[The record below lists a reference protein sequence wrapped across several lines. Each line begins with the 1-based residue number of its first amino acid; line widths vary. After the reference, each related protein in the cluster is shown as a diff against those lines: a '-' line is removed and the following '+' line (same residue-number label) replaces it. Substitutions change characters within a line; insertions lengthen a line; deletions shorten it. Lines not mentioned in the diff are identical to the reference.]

1 MRIATLGLLAAL
13 VSASGAA
20 AADLD
25 YGYLRGADDDYA
37 PAPDIDWSGFYVGGH
52 GGYSSA
58 PLGFGSSSRS
68 IVANA
73 LRATYQETELKA
85 SSLLSVESA
94 NVAGPSYGALAGY
107 NAQFENVVF
116 GLEADYTFFG
126 RENSGFDQIARSMV
140 TSNGYETGV
149 ALRSLAN
156 TKIED
161 YGSIRGRLGYA
172 FGSFLPYVT
181 GGLAVGRATV
191 SDRVAIQSFGYDK
204 ATYTSN
210 LTAAKP
216 AYVDRYGYSSF
227 DQTDP
232 GAAILEPAMIYGSTK
247 KVIIGGVALGA
258 GLEFALTS
266 NILLRGEYQYVLFN
280 DFKGHSA
287 EINTVRGGAA
297 VKF

>member
-1 MRIATLGLLAAL
+1 MRIAALGLLAAL

-37 PAPDIDWSGFYVGGH
+37 PAPDIDWSGFYIGGH

-58 PLGFGSSSRS
+58 PLGFGSSSQS

-73 LRATYQETELKA
+73 LRSTYAENELKA
-85 SSLLSVESA
+85 SSLLSTQST
-94 NVAGPSYGALAGY
+94 NVAGLSYGVYAGY
-107 NAQFENVVF
+107 NAQFEDFVF
-116 GLEADYTFFG
+116 GLEADYTFFN
-126 RENSGFDQIARSMV
+126 RASSGFDQIARSMT

-181 GGLAVGRATV
+181 GGVAVGRATV
-191 SDRVAIQSFGYDK
+191 SDKVSIQSYEYDK

-216 AYVDRYGYSSF
+216 AYVNNYGFSSF
-227 DQTDP
+227 VQADP
-232 GAAILEPAMIYGSTK
+232 GSSILAPSITYGATK
-247 KVIIGGVALGA
+247 KVVIGGVAVGA

-266 NILLRGEYQYVLFN
+266 NIILRGEYQYVLFN